1 MANIPLKTITFPELD
16 NTYTVTQVD
25 DTLKTAGAAADAAE
39 TGRKIG
45 LLKADLQ
52 ALEGGG
58 LTADIKSA
66 LLACF
71 NHVVWDDDDPTG
83 QTYIDTLEDA
93 LYPPAELVVEN
104 TLVNCSTSN
113 NSASVTRGGAYS
125 ATITPSSGCSLYE
138 ADIVITM
145 GGVDIT
151 NTAYSNGTISIASVT
166 GDLSITVT
174 CYATIQWDKSKGRV
188 PSSSDG
194 IATTNTGIE
203 NSDMTEAFDS
213 DKGIVVTGTGSH
225 LLRYDVAGYQYIKK
239 GTFEITFTVDSM
251 ANDSNI
257 NLRLT
262 KDGTNGSN
270 MAVMRT
276 AAKGYH
282 IRYTKATST
291 SIDTVVKSFNLNQEY
306 TLKVDFDYNS
316 NGKIIVYLDGTKIYE
331 TTTQSSYYAN
341 RNALIFTYTLKVYV
355 KSFRWIIKEGTLNE

>member
-1 MANIPLKTITFPELD
+1 MADISKVRMLNGTEYNYK
-16 NTYTVTQVD
+16 
-25 DTLKTAGAAADAAE
+25 DAKARSDIE
-39 TGRKIG
+39 G
-45 LLKADLQ
+45 LKADLDN
-52 ALEGGG
+52 LEPG
-58 LTADIKSA
+58 LSDTAKAA

-71 NHVVWDDDDPTG
+71 DHVAWDDDDPTG
-83 QTYIDTLEDA
+83 QTYITALYNA
-93 LYPPAELVVEN
+93 LYPPADLVVAN

-188 PSSSDG
+188 PSSDDG
-194 IATTNTGIE
+194 ITTTNTGIE
-203 NSDMTEAFDS
+203 NNDMTEAFDS

-225 LLRYDVAGYQYIKK
+225 LLRYDIESYQYVKK

-291 SIDTVVKSFNLNQEY
+291 SIDTMANSFNLNQEY
-306 TLKVDFDYNS
+306 TLKVDFDYNT
-316 NGKIIVYLDGTKIYE
+316 NGKIMVYLDGTKVYE

-341 RNALIFTYTLKVYV
+341 RNALIFTYTLKAYV
-355 KSFRWIIKEGTLNE
+355 KSFRWVIKEGTLNE

>member
-1 MANIPLKTITFPELD
+1 ME
-16 NTYTVTQVD
+16 
-25 DTLKTAGAAADAAE
+25 
-39 TGRKIG
+39 
-45 LLKADLQ
+45 

-58 LTADIKSA
+58 GGLSADVKAA
-66 LLACF
+66 LMNIV
-71 NHVVWDDDDPTG
+71 NHVAWDDDDPNG
-83 QTYIDTLEDA
+83 QTYITSLYNA
-93 LYPPAELVVEN
+93 LYPPADLVVAN

-174 CYATIQWDKSKGRV
+174 CYATIQWEKSKGRV
-188 PSSSDG
+188 PSSDDG
-194 IATTNTGIE
+194 ITTTNTGIE
-203 NSDMTEAFDS
+203 NNAMTEAFDS
-213 DKGIVVTGTGSH
+213 DKGIVITGTGSN
-225 LLRYDVAGYQYIKK
+225 LLRYEVADYQYIKK
-239 GTFEITFTVDSM
+239 GTFEIKFTVDSM
-251 ANDSNI
+251 NNESNI

-276 AAKGYH
+276 ASKGYH
-282 IRYTKATST
+282 IRYTKAANTSF
-291 SIDTVVKSFNLNQEY
+291 DMVVNSFNLNQEY
-306 TLKVDFDYNS
+306 TLKVDFDYNT
-316 NGKIIVYLDGTKIYE
+316 NGKIMVYLDGTKVYE

-341 RNALIFTYTLKVYV
+341 RNAVVVIGTLKVYV
-355 KSFRWIIKEGTLNE
+355 KSFRWVIKEGTLNG